1 MPTVL
6 ESRRALNL
14 VADAA
19 VATSLQLLR
28 STSGTAEQRRFEL
41 LGGVPEIV
49 SYYADGSAAL
59 AADFYDDERA
69 AAGVAGAFASD
80 LVIADRTVKLRRA
93 IAWSAEPLF
102 SGDDVLALKRLSG
115 VVQAEAARPYRDTI
129 TGNTE
134 RDPQAIGWRRVASG
148 GCKFCAMLAAR
159 GAVYTEA
166 TARFASHEHCHCT
179 AAPAFVGYDGPEAST
194 VQYRAS
200 RRSRTPAQRAQLR
213 EYLNEHFPDLPG

>member
-1 MPTVL
+1 MPTAW

-14 VADAA
+14 VADVA

-28 STSGTAEQRRFEL
+28 STSGTAEQRRYDL
-41 LGGVPEIV
+41 LGGVPEV
-49 SYYADGSAAL
+49 VAYYSDGSAAL

-69 AAGVAGAFASD
+69 AANVTGSFTTD
-80 LVIADRTVKLRRA
+80 LIVTDRVVKLRRA

-102 SGDDVLALKRLSG
+102 DGDDVLAGKRLAE
-115 VVQAEAARPYRDTI
+115 VVQLEAARPYRDTI

-134 RDPQAIGWRRVASG
+134 RDPQAIGWRRVAAG

-179 AAPAFVGYDGPEAST
+179 AAPAFVGYDGPEADV

-200 RRSRTPAQRAQLR
+200 RRNRTPAQRAQLR